1 MGSRRVRLPGVD
13 EIFRPT
19 APPPGPA
26 PGPPGGPPAPGRARP
41 EHAVPEYAVPDHT
54 APERA
59 GAERAV
65 PGTGPSRLAV
75 PDAGRRPTGRQRH
88 DSKITVYISSD
99 ELLALEQLRLRL
111 RADHALP
118 VDRGRLVREAVAA
131 MIGDFDT
138 HGEHSTLVRRLRDMS

>member
-1 MGSRRVRLPGVD
+1 M
-13 EIFRPT
+13 
-19 APPPGPA
+19 
-26 PGPPGGPPAPGRARP
+26 
-41 EHAVPEYAVPDHT
+41 PEYP

-65 PGTGPSRLAV
+65 PGTGPSRIAA

-131 MIGDFDT
+131 MIGDFDAL
-138 HGEHSTLVRRLRDMS
+138 GEHSTLVRRLRDTS

>member
-1 MGSRRVRLPGVD
+1 
-13 EIFRPT
+13 
-19 APPPGPA
+19 
-26 PGPPGGPPAPGRARP
+26 
-41 EHAVPEYAVPDHT
+41 VPEYPEYT

-65 PGTGPSRLAV
+65 PGTGPSRITV
-75 PDAGRRPTGRQRH
+75 PDAGHRPTGRQRH

-131 MIGDFDT
+131 MIGDFDA
-138 HGEHSTLVRRLRDMS
+138 HGEHSTLVRRLRDTS